1 LKSSSTGVVAELA
14 DTGDRL
20 ILVDRASGEITM
32 GNIQIEGQNEA
43 VANITSYANFVPIDV
58 TGKRTGTVRKLTDVD
73 QLLGASLNN
82 LRSASDHL
90 SLQQTFMA
98 AQHSSKAQ
106 VQMDAI
112 QSRKLVVDRN
122 ISKMGDADLAKLVTD
137 LQAQLTNRDAAQQ
150 AFAKIGQQSLFD
162 FIR

>member
-1 LKSSSTGVVAELA
+1 MKSSSTGVVAELA

-43 VANITSYANFVPIDV
+43 VANITSYANFAPIDV

-82 LRSASDHL
+82 LRALHL
-90 SLQQTFMA
+90 
-98 AQHSSKAQ
+98 
-106 VQMDAI
+106 I
-112 QSRKLVVDRN
+112 
-122 ISKMGDADLAKLVTD
+122 I
-137 LQAQLTNRDAAQQ
+137 
-150 AFAKIGQQSLFD
+150 
-162 FIR
+162 